1 MYNVELHGARRSGHD
16 AGMAVGFWDMFFD
29 SDYRQRSDINELR
42 DQLATAADHSQ
53 VVAATSTM
61 ARQIQDLSVLVSMLV
76 RMLEESGHVDGKV
89 LRYRVEAELDNMR
102 AARESF
108 GATSMSEALRAGG
121 SSASSSPVEAP
132 PPTTPT
138 LCTKCKKTV
147 PANRTT
153 ITADGVVCDQCAG

>member
-1 MYNVELHGARRSGHD
+1 MS
-16 AGMAVGFWDMFFD
+16 VGFWDMFFD

-53 VVAATSTM
+53 VAAASAAM
-61 ARQIQDLSVLVSMLV
+61 HRQIQDLSVLVSMLV

-108 GATSMSEALRAGG
+108 GPTSMGDALRAATT
-121 SSASSSPVEAP
+121 SAGPVEAP

-138 LCTKCKKTV
+138 KCAKCGTTV
-147 PANRTT
+147 PQNRTT